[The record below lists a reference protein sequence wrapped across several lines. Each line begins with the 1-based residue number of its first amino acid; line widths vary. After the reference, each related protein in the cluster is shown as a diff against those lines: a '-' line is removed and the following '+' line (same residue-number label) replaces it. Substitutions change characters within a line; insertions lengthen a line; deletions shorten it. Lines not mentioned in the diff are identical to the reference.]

1 MPNHC
6 CNKSSVY
13 ESNLS
18 SKYRIFPIYLPEVS
32 YHIDFEL
39 EAAEDETGVTVSYC
53 LLPIFFL
60 LVFINISVSSFCPF
74 SFAPFE
80 DYI

>member
-1 MPNHC
+1 M
-6 CNKSSVY
+6 KLGLQLATVY
-13 ESNLS
+13 H
-18 SKYRIFPIYLPEVS
+18 R
-32 YHIDFEL
+32 
-39 EAAEDETGVTVSYC
+39 
-53 LLPIFFL
+53 IFFL